1 MRHHNFFNLTGGRPQ
16 RPAPAGA
23 ATHPPGRPDDTEG
36 PRRTD
41 GTCELRDLIGW
52 LRQRLRG
59 EHMVRACVLTVEPL
73 GSDGTLL
80 LLSEADPSGSADPP
94 RLKVR
99 LAAAELAA
107 FRATTEDNLDPG
119 ALVNRTVVVR
129 LQTSLRQR
137 YGRGA
142 GVQARVTAVLSVG
155 AVPLDGELERERTL
169 QRLRLEGRRFGPGTW
184 SEPEDPH
191 HVALIVSEFGDARRD
206 VEHVLRPFEESG
218 LIHIHPVWATF
229 EGPGAERALSEA
241 FARTGELHREHGL
254 SATLVCRG
262 GGPVEGFQ
270 ALNAYA
276 TARAAAEVPNLVVG
290 LGHAGTPV
298 TALDA
303 VAARSEPTPT
313 AAAMLVRQLVEATG
327 VRAER
332 ALAAYDAA
340 VADDLEAA
348 GRIAVARATQAFDQ
362 SLRDLA
368 DLAERRLRQLDR
380 AVEHS
385 LLTSLAAATGGATG
399 MAAGIGSNAAPV
411 DTLELGDGDDHDH
424 PPVEAGWA
432 LVTAAGTGLV
442 IGSYDE
448 LKSNMPLFLH
458 FRDGTIFVQVV
469 PTSVAYN

>member
-1 MRHHNFFNLTGGRPQ
+1 MRHHNFLNLSGGPPL
-16 RPAPAGA
+16 RPAPSSAT
-23 ATHPPGRPDDTEG
+23 THPPGRPDDADG
-36 PRRTD
+36 PRRAD

-59 EHMVRACVLTVEPL
+59 EHTVRACVLTVEPL

-80 LLSEADPSGSADPP
+80 LLGEADASGSADPP

-107 FRATTEDNLDPG
+107 FRATTSGDLDP
-119 ALVNRTVVVR
+119 ATLVNRTVVVR

-142 GVQARVTAVLSVG
+142 GVQARVTALIAVG
-155 AVPLDGELERERTL
+155 PVPLDGELERERTL
-169 QRLRLEGRRFGPGTW
+169 QRLRREGRRFGPGTW
-184 SEPEDPH
+184 AEPEDPH

-206 VEHVLRPFEESG
+206 VEHVLRPLEESG
-218 LIHIHPVWATF
+218 LIHIHRVWATF
-229 EGPGAERALSEA
+229 EGPGAERALGAA
-241 FARTGELHREHGL
+241 FAQAGELLRDHSL

-276 TARAAAEVPNLVVG
+276 TARAAAEVPNLVAG
-290 LGHAGTPV
+290 LGHAGTPL

-332 ALAAYDAA
+332 ALAAFDAA
-340 VADDLEAA
+340 VAEDLEAA

-368 DLAERRLRQLDR
+368 DLADQRLRQLDR

-385 LLTSLAAATGGATG
+385 LLTTLAAATGAATG
-399 MAAGIGSNAAPV
+399 MAAAIEPNAAPV
-411 DTLELGDGDDHDH
+411 DTLEFGDGDDAEG

-432 LVTAAGTGLV
+432 LVTAADTGLV

-448 LKSNMPLFLH
+448 IQANLRLFLH

>member
-1 MRHHNFFNLTGGRPQ
+1 MRHHNFSNLTGGRPL
-16 RPAPAGA
+16 RPAPSNA
-23 ATHPPGRPDDTEG
+23 ATYRPGRPDDTEG
-36 PRRTD
+36 PKRAD

-59 EHMVRACVLTVEPL
+59 EHTVRACILTVEPL

-80 LLSEADPSGSADPP
+80 LLGEADASGSADPP

-107 FRATTEDNLDPG
+107 FRATTGDDFDPG
-119 ALVNRTVVVR
+119 ALVNRIVVVK

-137 YGRGA
+137 YGRAA
-142 GVQARVTAVLSVG
+142 GVQARVTALLAVG
-155 AVPLDGELERERTL
+155 AVPIDGELERERTL
-169 QRLRLEGRRFGPGTW
+169 QRLRLEGHRFGPGTW

-206 VEHVLRPFEESG
+206 VEHVLRPLEESG
-218 LIHIHPVWATF
+218 LIHIHRVWATF
-229 EGPGAERALSEA
+229 EGPGAERALGEA
-241 FARTGELHREHGL
+241 FARVRDLHRDHGL

-270 ALNAYA
+270 ALNAYT
-276 TARAAAEVPNLVVG
+276 TARDGAEASNLIVG
-290 LGHAGTPV
+290 LGHAGTPLS
-298 TALDA
+298 ALDA

-313 AAAMLVRQLVEATG
+313 AAAMLVRRLVEATG

-340 VADDLEAA
+340 LADDLEAA
-348 GRIAVARATQAFDQ
+348 GRIALARATQTFDQ
-362 SLRDLA
+362 SLRDVAELA
-368 DLAERRLRQLDR
+368 DRRLRQLDW
-380 AVEHS
+380 AVEQS
-385 LLTSLAAATGGATG
+385 LLANLSAATGAATG
-399 MAAGIGSNAAPV
+399 VPAGIAANAAQV
-411 DTLELGDGDDHDH
+411 AASDFGDGDDHDH

-432 LVTAAGTGLV
+432 LVTAADTGLV

>member
-1 MRHHNFFNLTGGRPQ
+1 MRHHTFSNLTGGPPLRPT
-16 RPAPAGA
+16 RSDNA
-23 ATHPPGRPDDTEG
+23 HRPPGRPDDADG
-36 PRRTD
+36 PRRAD

-59 EHMVRACVLTVEPL
+59 EHTVRACVLTVEPL

-80 LLSEADPSGSADPP
+80 LLGEADASGSADPP

-99 LAAAELAA
+99 LAAADLAA
-107 FRATTEDNLDPG
+107 FRATTKYYLDPA
-119 ALVNRTVVVR
+119 ALVNRTIVVR

-142 GVQARVTAVLSVG
+142 GVQARVTALLSVG
-155 AVPLDGELERERTL
+155 AVPIDGELERERTL

-184 SEPEDPH
+184 SEPEDPRH
-191 HVALIVSEFGDARRD
+191 IALIVAEFGDARRD

-218 LIHIHPVWATF
+218 LIHIHRVWATF
-229 EGPGAERALSEA
+229 EGPGAERALGVA
-241 FARTGELHREHGL
+241 FAHVRDLHRDHGL

-276 TARAAAEVPNLVVG
+276 TARAAAEVPNLVAG
-290 LGHAGTPV
+290 LGHAGTPL

-313 AAAMLVRQLVEATG
+313 AAAMLVRRLVEATG
-327 VRAER
+327 VQAER

-340 VADDLEAA
+340 LADDLEAA
-348 GRIAVARATQAFDQ
+348 GRIALSRATQAFDQ
-362 SLRDLA
+362 SLRDVAELA
-368 DLAERRLRQLDR
+368 DRRLRQLDW
-380 AVEHS
+380 AVEQS
-385 LLTSLAAATGGATG
+385 LLASLAAATGAATEV
-399 MAAGIGSNAAPV
+399 AAGTEPHAAPV
-411 DTLELGDGDDHDH
+411 EVLECGNGDGAED
-424 PPVEAGWA
+424 PTVEAGWA
-432 LVTAAGTGLV
+432 LVTAADTGLV

-448 LKSNMPLFLH
+448 LKSGMPLFLH

>member
-1 MRHHNFFNLTGGRPQ
+1 MRHHNFFNLSGGPPLRS
-16 RPAPAGA
+16 APSRA
-23 ATHPPGRPDDTEG
+23 ATRPPGRPDDTDG
-36 PRRTD
+36 PRRAD

-59 EHMVRACVLTVEPL
+59 EHTVRACVLTVEPL

-80 LLSEADPSGSADPP
+80 LLGEADASGSADLP

-99 LAAAELAA
+99 LAAADLAA
-107 FRATTEDNLDPG
+107 FRATTGDDLDPA

-142 GVQARVTAVLSVG
+142 GVQARVTELLTIG

-169 QRLRLEGRRFGPGTW
+169 QRLRREGRRFGPGTW
-184 SEPEDPH
+184 VKPDDPH
-191 HVALIVSEFGDARRD
+191 HVALIVSEFGEARRD
-206 VEHVLRPFEESG
+206 VEHVLRPLEESG
-218 LIHIHPVWATF
+218 LVRIHRVWATF
-229 EGPGAERALSEA
+229 EGPGAERALGEA
-241 FARTGELHREHGL
+241 FACVRDRHRDHGL

-276 TARAAAEVPNLVVG
+276 TVRAAVEAPNLIAG

-332 ALAAYDAA
+332 ALTAYDAA

-368 DLAERRLRQLDR
+368 EFAQQRLRQLDR
-380 AVEHS
+380 AVEQS

>member
-1 MRHHNFFNLTGGRPQ
+1 MRHHNFFNLSGRRPL
-16 RPAPAGA
+16 RPARSSA
-23 ATHPPGRPDDTEG
+23 AAHPPGRPDDTDG
-36 PRRTD
+36 PRRAD

-327 VRAER
+327 VRAQR

-368 DLAERRLRQLDR
+368 DLAERRLRQLDW
-380 AVEHS
+380 AVEQS
-385 LLTSLAAATGGATG
+385 LLANLSAATGAATG
-399 MAAGIGSNAAPV
+399 VPAGIAANAAQV
-411 DTLELGDGDDHDH
+411 AASDFGDGDDHDH

-432 LVTAAGTGLV
+432 LVTAADTGLV

>member
-1 MRHHNFFNLTGGRPQ
+1 MRHHNFFNLSGGPRLHSA
-16 RPAPAGA
+16 RSSV
-23 ATHPPGRPDDTEG
+23 ATHPPGRPDDTNG
-36 PRRTD
+36 PRRAD
-41 GTCELRDLIGW
+41 GNCELRDLIGW
-52 LRQRLRG
+52 MRQRLRG
-59 EHMVRACVLTVEPL
+59 EHTVRACVLTVEPL

-80 LLSEADPSGSADPP
+80 LLGEADASGSADPP

-99 LAAAELAA
+99 VTAAELAA
-107 FRATTEDNLDPG
+107 FRGTTGEDLDPA
-119 ALVNRTVVVR
+119 ALVNRIVTVT

-142 GVQARVTAVLSVG
+142 GVQARVTALLAVG

-169 QRLRLEGRRFGPGTW
+169 QRLRREGRRFGLGTW
-184 SEPEDPH
+184 AEPEDPRH
-191 HVALIVSEFGDARRD
+191 IALIVSEFGEARRD

-218 LIHIHPVWATF
+218 VIHIHRVWATF
-229 EGPGAERALSEA
+229 EGPGAERALGEA
-241 FARTGELHREHGL
+241 FGHVRDLHRELGL

-276 TARAAAEVPNLVVG
+276 TARAAAEVPNLIAG
-290 LGHAGTPV
+290 LGHAGTPH

-332 ALAAYDAA
+332 ALAAYEAA
-340 VADDLEAA
+340 LAEDLEAA
-348 GRIAVARATQAFDQ
+348 GRIALSRATQAFDR
-362 SLRDLA
+362 SLRDVAESA
-368 DLAERRLRQLDR
+368 DRQLRQLDR

-385 LLTSLAAATGGATG
+385 LLAGLAAATGVP
-399 MAAGIGSNAAPV
+399 AGIAANAAPV
-411 DTLELGDGDDHDH
+411 EALDFGNGDHDADRA
-424 PPVEAGWA
+424 VEAGWA
-432 LVTAAGTGLV
+432 LVTAADTGNV
-442 IGSYDE
+442 IAQYGDLRSG
-448 LKSNMPLFLH
+448 MPLFLH